1 MDTVS
6 YIHISAYNT
15 YTCVHIYLKIIVKEE
30 IMKFGR
36 GTRKVGG
43 NGGVELICTLGK
55 NINCA

>member
-1 MDTVS
+1 MDAVS
-6 YIHISAYNT
+6 YIHISAYNM
-15 YTCVHIYLKIIVKEE
+15 YTCVHIHLKIIVKEE

-55 NINCA
+55 I